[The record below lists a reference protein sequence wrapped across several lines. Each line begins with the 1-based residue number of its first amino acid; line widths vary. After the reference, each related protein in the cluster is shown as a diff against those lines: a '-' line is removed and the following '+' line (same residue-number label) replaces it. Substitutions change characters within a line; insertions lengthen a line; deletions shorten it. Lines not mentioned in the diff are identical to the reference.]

1 MDRIVIDTNVFIS
14 ALRSKRGAS
23 YKLLFETDRSKYVQ
37 NISTPLILEYESVA
51 KRELAKL
58 SVTADDVDAILDMI
72 CKNAEACAVSFRWR
86 PFLKDP
92 DDDFVLELAV
102 QSQSQ
107 YIVTYNKA
115 DLAGVEEFGIGL
127 LTPKEFLQA
136 LGEIKS

>member
-23 YKLLFETDRSKYVQ
+23 YKLLFETDVSLFVS

-51 KRELAKL
+51 RREMARLT
-58 SVTADDVDAILDMI
+58 VTAAQVDTILDSI
-72 CKNAEACAVSFRWR
+72 CKTAEACTVSFRWR

-92 DDDFVLELAV
+92 GDDFILELAV
-102 QSQSQ
+102 QSQSR
-107 YIVTYNKA
+107 YIITYNKTHF
-115 DLAGVEEFGIGL
+115 AGVEQFGIVL
-127 LTPKEFLQA
+127 LTPQEFLQL